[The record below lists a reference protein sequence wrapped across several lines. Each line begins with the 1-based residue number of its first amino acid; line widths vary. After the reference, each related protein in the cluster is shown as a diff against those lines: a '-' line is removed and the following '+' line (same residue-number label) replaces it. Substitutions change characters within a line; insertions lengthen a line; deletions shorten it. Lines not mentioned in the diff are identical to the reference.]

1 MIQCIVCQNNAIICQ
16 QAHRLITQWH
26 KFPLTTP
33 HLHTMGSLSF
43 SLPLPLLTPTQRR
56 KDGVKRDTVIRG
68 IAYLFLPVLP
78 ASLPYLNTQLDP
90 CLYFSLFFSFYFCSL
105 PWLPGKDSLCCL
117 SSHLL
122 LATVDICL
130 FKLSPIL
137 SGLSPISHT
146 FILFHCLY
154 FSSLSFSFFSASSEF
169 FCWPIHSTTVS

>member
-1 MIQCIVCQNNAIICQ
+1 MSAGSP
-16 QAHRLITQWH
+16 AHHTVTQISPDH
-26 KFPLTTP
+26 PPSAHHGQPLLLSSFAP
-33 HLHTMGSLSF
+33 AHTHTAEKRRGEVRHSDTRNSIFISPCASCFSSLLKHSAG
-43 SLPLPLLTPTQRR
+43 SLPL
-56 KDGVKRDTVIRG
+56 
-68 IAYLFLPVLP
+68 FL
-78 ASLPYLNTQLDP
+78 S
-90 CLYFSLFFSFYFCSL
+90 FFSFYFCSL

-169 FCWPIHSTTVS
+169 FC